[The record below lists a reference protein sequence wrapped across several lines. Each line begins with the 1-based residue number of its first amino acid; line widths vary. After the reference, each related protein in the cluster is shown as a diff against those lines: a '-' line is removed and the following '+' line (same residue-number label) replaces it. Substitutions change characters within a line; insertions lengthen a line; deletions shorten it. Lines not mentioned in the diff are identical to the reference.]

1 MIYQPANVYPN
12 NNVIDASIANNFSW
26 LFNGDNLSSYRVDIY
41 KLNESATSYTNTVT
55 PTQTVYGGD
64 TVTFS
69 LPANSL
75 SNAQDYIWK
84 ITEYEANPTM
94 FVVNGKFVKVDSGTN
109 FTISTQMS
117 TVQKDMSLYF
127 NNEYRKITSYDST
140 TGVCT
145 IESAFATNPAVGNSY
160 SVYSP
165 FVTTLNGFY
174 FKTRAIPTVGINN
187 IDSTATDVDG
197 NLKQRQY
204 TFVGYYSQAQNV
216 SIKYH
221 RWSLY
226 NSATNELIDQTD
238 DIYNSNIRYTFD
250 GFVSGI
256 SYRVHLE
263 IETQENTQ
271 VSAEL
276 TFSVLYSSP
285 EVIDSPLATLDPTHN
300 AVKINYNI
308 VKISNPNVSG
318 DYEIKDGSLYVKTG
332 NITYTQLSGKKFT
345 LKDYTIIAQFRTD
358 GSKAGHIIGLSNN
371 IGEFN
376 VLALNGI
383 MENNVPL
390 GRWYMRSIKNTS
402 TNDIKIQQLKDHVLP
417 VLQNTNVPDPDSEYL
432 WFDNQI
438 WNLDTQ
444 YYLMGEEKISETY
457 RVVMTPTD
465 VYFQKEDGTL
475 IHKVNR
481 DSGDTYNNFILSSLC
496 YYDYVTLLQ
505 RNMSEDEI
513 NDYLNKPYDFEP
525 EFDTWSETVVN
536 SNFENNTLASSNLE
550 TATGDLLGYNI
561 YRKAADEDRLHNI
574 GFCTLDNQYVEDFMV
589 VNNQSYT
596 WSIVPVFTSE
606 LGIAVDTN
614 ELFIRFDDWC
624 VNPMRL
630 TEGSTTTF
638 NSDVTW
644 KFGLNVDVDSFT
656 QNILK
661 TKFEGLSRY
670 PKYSVQKRN
679 YISGGITAYLTTM
692 QENKI
697 YEESVV
703 VKNYPEYSPFRNNL
717 YIYNEPASMLDDWN
731 ELVASGVEVLIRD
744 LKGHMWRAQI
754 DSNSADIDDLGQI
767 FPTTIKWTF
776 TEVGS
781 LNNVSVINQGSLED
795 DGIL

>member
-26 LFNGDNLSSYRVDIY
+26 LFNGDNLSSYRVDVY

-75 SNAQDYIWK
+75 TNAQDYIWK
-84 ITEYEANPTM
+84 ITEFEASPTM
-94 FVVNGKFVKVDSGTN
+94 FVVNGKFVNITSDTG

-117 TVQKDMSLYF
+117 TVQVGMSLYY
-127 NNEYRKITSYDST
+127 NNEYRKITSYDSK

-145 IESAFATNPAVGNSY
+145 IESAFTTKPESGKSY

-174 FKTRAIPTVGINN
+174 FKTRSVPTVGINN
-187 IDSTATDVDG
+187 IDSSATDIDG

-226 NSATNELIDQTD
+226 NSTTNEVIDQTE

-256 SYRVHLE
+256 SYRVRLE

-271 VSAEL
+271 VSAER
-276 TFSVLYSSP
+276 TFSVKYSSP
-285 EVIDSPLATLDPTHN
+285 EVIDSPLAVLEPKHN

-308 VKISNPNVSG
+308 VKISNPNING
-318 DYEIKDGSLYVKTG
+318 DYEINDSTLHIKTG

-345 LKDYTIIAQFRTD
+345 LKDYTIITQFRTE

-371 IGEFN
+371 LGEFN
-376 VLALNGI
+376 VLSLNGVT
-383 MENNVPL
+383 ENNEPL

-402 TNDIKIQQLKDHVLP
+402 TEDIRIQRLKNHVLP
-417 VLQNTNVPDPDSEYL
+417 MLQDTNVPDPDSEYL
-432 WFDNQI
+432 WFDNEV
-438 WNLDTQ
+438 WNLDSK
-444 YYLMGEEKISETY
+444 YYLMGEETVSATY
-457 RVVMTPTD
+457 RLVMTPTD

-475 IHKVNR
+475 IHKTNR
-481 DSGDTYNNFILSSLC
+481 DSGDTYSNFILSSLC
-496 YYDYVTLLQ
+496 YYDYATLLQ
-505 RNMSEDEI
+505 RNMSESEI
-513 NDYLNKPYDFEP
+513 NDYLNQPYDFEP
-525 EFDTWSETVVN
+525 EFDTWQETVVN
-536 SNFENNTLASSNLE
+536 TNFNNGSLSSSNLE

-630 TEGSTTTF
+630 AEGSTTTF

-644 KFGLNVDVDSFT
+644 KFGLNVEADSLT

-697 YEESVV
+697 YDEKI
-703 VKNYPEYSPFRNNL
+703 VKENYPVYSPYRNNL

-754 DSNSADIDDLGQI
+754 DSNAGDIDDLSQV

-781 LNNVSVINQGSLED
+781 LNNISVINQGSVDED
-795 DGIL
+795 GVL